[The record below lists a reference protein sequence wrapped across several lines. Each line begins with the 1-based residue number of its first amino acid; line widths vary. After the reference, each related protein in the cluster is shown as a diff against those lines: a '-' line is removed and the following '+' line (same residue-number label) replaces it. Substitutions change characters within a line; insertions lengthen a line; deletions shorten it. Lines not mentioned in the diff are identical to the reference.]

1 MSGPDTDAAAGAVG
15 RAAIADRLRALQGA
29 ALALPVAYGGTLL
42 LLLCAYIARPAL
54 LSPFLLLLILRQ
66 AAPLGIAVLG
76 QSLCMRVLSLD
87 LSFGGVAMVVS
98 YILTAGMLPLPDWLL
113 ILLCLGVGI
122 AVGAANAIFITW
134 LRASSVI
141 VTLAMAMVLGGIVIA
156 FSQFRAPGDAPELLR
171 LVGQARI
178 GIVPVAP
185 FVWLALLVPL
195 ALFLRLSVF
204 GRHVDA
210 IGANPRAA
218 WTSGIPV
225 VQVIFIVHI
234 LSATFAVFS
243 AFLLVGFVGVGS
255 IDIGRDLALNS
266 LAAVI
271 LGGVTFGA
279 GRGGVVGPAV
289 AAFML
294 TFLFNLLTSFGLGE
308 PGKLMMQG
316 AIVALAAIAYTARN
330 RNRGIWK

>member
-1 MSGPDTDAAAGAVG
+1 MRIGSPGGAEAAPPGLL
-15 RAAIADRLRALQGA
+15 DRLRGLQGW
-29 ALALPVAYGGTLL
+29 ALALPVAYGGTAL
-42 LLLCAYIARPAL
+42 LLLCAYVARPAL
-54 LSPFLLLLILRQ
+54 LSPFLLLLIIRQ

-87 LSFGGVAMVVS
+87 LSFGGVAMMVS
-98 YILTAGMLPLPDWLL
+98 YFLTSGVLPAPDWLL
-113 ILLCLGVGI
+113 IAGCLGFG
-122 AVGAANAIFITW
+122 ALVGAVNAIFITW

-141 VTLAMAMVLGGIVIA
+141 VTLAMAIVLGGIVIA
-156 FSQFRAPGDAPELLR
+156 FSQFRAPGDSPELLR
-171 LVGQARI
+171 TIGQARI

-218 WTSGIPV
+218 WTSGLPV
-225 VQVIFIVHI
+225 VRVIFTVHI
-234 LSATFAVFS
+234 LSSLFAVFS

-255 IDIGRDLALNS
+255 LEIGRDLALNS

-279 GRGGVVGPAV
+279 GKGGVLGPAM

-316 AIVALAAIAYTARN
+316 GIVALAAIAYTKRKD
-330 RNRGIWK
+330 RRGIWK